1 MAIISDKMITAL
13 NFRIEQEE
21 QSSRI
26 YKAMSTWLSFN
37 GYLGA
42 AQLFK
47 KYSDEELTHA
57 DWAYKYM
64 SDLNI
69 LPQVPAQ
76 TKPWMDFKDLP
87 QIIALGFK
95 HEMDITEQ
103 CKSLAGQSLAE
114 QDHMTYQLALKYV
127 DEQVGELGKFQT
139 LIDMLNTFG
148 ATEMALKLLDT
159 TMGGM

>member
-26 YKAMSTWLSFN
+26 YKAMSTWLNFN
-37 GYLGA
+37 GFVGA
-42 AQLFK
+42 ASLFK

-76 TKPWMDFKDLP
+76 NKPTTEFKGLP
-87 QIIALGFK
+87 QIIALGFQ
-95 HEMDITEQ
+95 HEVTITEQ
-103 CKSLAGQSLAE
+103 CKSLAAQAMAE
-114 QDHMTYQLALKYV
+114 QDHMTYQLALKYI

-139 LIDMLNTFG
+139 LLDMLNSFG